1 MIRTEY
7 PKLRQSYKGFFD
19 FPREKLKKKINIMI
33 DYNRIAKEMARNIY
47 GVDEKEMNELLND
60 EYYVREHLLP
70 KSFEISESKLEFSFD
85 MSDIHWFNDFESSV
99 EWEKG
104 DDFDSDKLEKALE
117 DEIYKGIRCEY
128 NGFSFIVNL

>member
-1 MIRTEY
+1 
-7 PKLRQSYKGFFD
+7 
-19 FPREKLKKKINIMI
+19 MI
-33 DYNRIAKEMARNIY
+33 DYKRIAKEMARNIY
-47 GVDEKEMNELLND
+47 GVDEKEMNELLDD

-128 NGFSFIVNL
+128 NGFSFTVEL